1 MKRGKRALI
10 LAGVLAVLVLVY
22 AGVQKSVSQPETV
35 AEESGTY
42 ALTAHTAEE
51 LTGLQWT
58 NGDGEEQE
66 TLHFVKTGEEEQWQA
81 DGDETFPVEQDSVEK
96 LAETLTALEADRK
109 LENVEN
115 PGDYGLAEPAFSLT
129 AAWSDGTET
138 VYAMGDETPFGDG
151 YYLSL
156 SGEEG
161 TVYTV
166 EDSLKSAFSGTL
178 LSFAQ
183 KEELPAVENVTRL
196 TVGDT
201 LDMEGTA
208 ETAEGEEE
216 ASLHWVWKATGE
228 KLDGDEAEALIDEA
242 KNLSWTE
249 LKAVSTDEEALS
261 GYGLTEEQAVAI
273 TLYDGETAVWKLLT
287 GAAADEGGRY
297 VRLPDSAMVYTAD
310 VDALLEAD
318 IGSLYDPALTDLNA
332 EDVSTISVK
341 AGEQVWEFAAASAE
355 ETEETEET
363 VVADSA
369 AGETTEGEETSSDE
383 TSGESGEKTSDEE
396 NAEPARWEQLFEK
409 LSALQATGRVTETAG
424 TTPVLEA
431 QIVTVKG
438 EKETFAFFLYDESS
452 YLMPINETTGYLF
465 SADKVDQLLRTLRLW
480 DAE

>member
-22 AGVQKSVSQPETV
+22 VGVQKGVSSQPEAVT
-35 AEESGTY
+35 EESGSY
-42 ALTAHTAEE
+42 PLTSHTAEE
-51 LTGLQWT
+51 LTSLQWT
-58 NGDGEEQE
+58 SGDGEEQE
-66 TLHFVKTGEEEQWQA
+66 TLHFVKTDGQWRVE
-81 DGDETFPVEQDSVEK
+81 GDEAFPVKQDSVEG
-96 LAETLTALEADRK
+96 LAETLTALKADRK
-109 LENVEN
+109 LENVEK
-115 PGDYGLAEPAFSLT
+115 PEDYGLLEPAFTLT
-129 AAWSDGTET
+129 AGWSDGTET
-138 VYAMGDETPFGDG
+138 VYSMGDETPFGDG

-156 SGEEG
+156 SGEDG

-166 EDSLKSAFSGTL
+166 ADALSGDFSGSL

-183 KEELPAVENVTRL
+183 SEELPAVENVTRL
-196 TVGDT
+196 VVGDT
-201 LDMEGTA
+201 LDVEGTA
-208 ETAEGEEE
+208 EKTEGEGS
-216 ASLHWVWKATGE
+216 SLRWTWKATGE
-228 KLDGDEAEALIDEA
+228 KLDGSEVEALIDEA

-249 LKAVSTDEEALS
+249 LKAVNADDEALS
-261 GYGLTEEQAVAI
+261 GYGLTDEQATAI
-273 TLYDGETAVWKLLT
+273 TLYDGETIVWKLLA
-287 GAAADEGGRY
+287 GAEADEGGHY

-355 ETEETEET
+355 ETEET

-369 AGETTEGEETSSDE
+369 AGKTTEGEETSSDE
-383 TSGESGEKTSDEE
+383 TSGESGTETSDEE
-396 NAEPARWEQLFEK
+396 NTEPARWEQLFEK

-465 SADKVDQLLRTLRLW
+465 SADKVDQLLRVLRLW
-480 DAE
+480 DTE

>member
-58 NGDGEEQE
+58 NGDGKEQE

-96 LAETLTALEADRK
+96 LAEALTALEADRK

-151 YYLSL
+151 HYLSL
-156 SGEEG
+156 SSEEG

-183 KEELPAVENVTRL
+183 KEALPAVENVTRL

-216 ASLHWVWKATGE
+216 ASLRWVWKTTGE

-249 LKAVSTDEEALS
+249 LKAVNADDEALS
-261 GYGLTEEQAVAI
+261 GYGLTDEQATAI
-273 TLYDGETAVWKLLT
+273 TLYDGETIVWKLLA
-287 GAAADEGGRY
+287 GAEADEGGRY

-310 VDALLEAD
+310 VAFLLEAD
-318 IGSLYDPALTDLNA
+318 VGSLYDAALTELTA
-332 EDVSTISVK
+332 EEVSTISVK
-341 AGEQVWEFAAASAE
+341 AGDQLWEYAADIVETAAAE
-355 ETEETEET
+355 E
-363 VVADSA
+363 DA
-369 AGETTEGEETSSDE
+369 ADE
-383 TSGESGEKTSDEE
+383 TSDASDDTETE
-396 NAEPARWEQLFEK
+396 TAAETPRWEQLFEK
-409 LSALQATGRVTETAG
+409 LSAMKATGRVTETPG

-431 QIVTVKG
+431 QIVTRTG
-438 EKETFAFFLYDESS
+438 GKETFVFFLYDESS

-465 SADKVDQLLRTLRLW
+465 SADKADQLLRVLRLW

>member
-22 AGVQKSVSQPETV
+22 VGVQKGVSSQPEAVT
-35 AEESGTY
+35 EESGTY

-81 DGDETFPVEQDSVEK
+81 NGDETFPVEQDSVEK

-138 VYAMGDETPFGDG
+138 VYSMGDETPFGDG

-156 SGEEG
+156 SGEDG

-166 EDSLKSAFSGTL
+166 ADALSGDFSGSL

-183 KEELPAVENVTRL
+183 SEELPAVENVTRL
-196 TVGDT
+196 VVGDT
-201 LDMEGTA
+201 LDVEGTA
-208 ETAEGEEE
+208 EKTEGEGS
-216 ASLHWVWKATGE
+216 SLRWTWKATGE
-228 KLDGDEAEALIDEA
+228 KLDGIEVEALIDEA

-249 LKAVSTDEEALS
+249 LKAVNADDEALS
-261 GYGLTEEQAVAI
+261 GYGLTDEQATAI
-273 TLYDGETAVWKLLT
+273 TLYDGETIVWKLLA
-287 GAAADEGGRY
+287 GAEADEGGRY

-310 VDALLEAD
+310 VASPLEAD
-318 IGSLYDPALTDLNA
+318 VGSLYDAALTELTA
-332 EDVSTISVK
+332 EEVSTISVK
-341 AGEQVWEFAAASAE
+341 AGDQLWEYAADIVETAAE
-355 ETEETEET
+355 NSDANGDTDTETAAET
-363 VVADSA
+363 
-369 AGETTEGEETSSDE
+369 
-383 TSGESGEKTSDEE
+383 
-396 NAEPARWEQLFEK
+396 PRWEQLFEK
-409 LSALQATGRVTETAG
+409 FSAMKATGRVAETPG

-431 QIVTVKG
+431 QIVTRTG
-438 EKETFAFFLYDESS
+438 GKETFVFFLYDESS

-465 SADKVDQLLRTLRLW
+465 SADKVDQLLRILRLW

>member
-35 AEESGTY
+35 TEESGTY

-96 LAETLTALEADRK
+96 LAEALTVLEADRK

-138 VYAMGDETPFGDG
+138 VYAMGDETPFGNG

-201 LDMEGTA
+201 LDMERTA

-216 ASLHWVWKATGE
+216 ASLRWVWKATGE

-242 KNLSWTE
+242 KDLSWTE
-249 LKAVSTDEEALS
+249 LKAVNADEKALS

-297 VRLPDSAMVYTAD
+297 VRLPDSAMVYTAE

-318 IGSLYDPALTDLNA
+318 IGSLYDPALTDLTA

-341 AGEQVWEFAAASAE
+341 AGEQVWEFAASSAE

-369 AGETTEGEETSSDE
+369 AGETAEGEETSFDE
-383 TSGESGEKTSDEE
+383 TSGESGTETSDEE

-431 QIVTVKG
+431 QIVTVNG

-465 SADKVDQLLRTLRLW
+465 SADKVDQLLRTLRL
-480 DAE
+480 

>member
-35 AEESGTY
+35 TEESGTY

-66 TLHFVKTGEEEQWQA
+66 TLHFVKTDGRWRVE
-81 DGDETFPVEQDSVEK
+81 GDEAFPVKQDSVEG
-96 LAETLTALEADRK
+96 LAETLTALKADRK
-109 LENVEN
+109 LENVEK
-115 PGDYGLAEPAFSLT
+115 PEDYGLLEPAFTLT
-129 AAWSDGTET
+129 AGWSDGTET
-138 VYAMGDETPFGDG
+138 VYSMGDETPFGDG

-156 SGEEG
+156 SGEDG

-166 EDSLKSAFSGTL
+166 ADALSGDFSGSL

-183 KEELPAVENVTRL
+183 SEELPAVENVTRL
-196 TVGDT
+196 VVGDT
-201 LDMEGTA
+201 LDVEGTA
-208 ETAEGEEE
+208 EKTEGEGS
-216 ASLHWVWKATGE
+216 SLRWTWKATGE
-228 KLDGDEAEALIDEA
+228 KLDGSEVEALIDEA

-249 LKAVSTDEEALS
+249 LKAVNADDEALS

-310 VDALLEAD
+310 VASLLEAD
-318 IGSLYDPALTDLNA
+318 VGSLYDAALTELTA
-332 EDVSTISVK
+332 EEVSTISVK
-341 AGEQVWEFAAASAE
+341 AGDQLWEYAADIVETAAE
-355 ETEETEET
+355 NSDANGDTDTETAAET
-363 VVADSA
+363 
-369 AGETTEGEETSSDE
+369 
-383 TSGESGEKTSDEE
+383 
-396 NAEPARWEQLFEK
+396 PRWEQLFEK
-409 LSALQATGRVTETAG
+409 LSAMKATGRVAETPG

-431 QIVTVKG
+431 QIVTRTG
-438 EKETFAFFLYDESS
+438 GKETFVFFLYDESS

-465 SADKVDQLLRTLRLW
+465 SADKADQLLRILRLW

>member
-35 AEESGTY
+35 TEESGTY

-96 LAETLTALEADRK
+96 LAEALIALEADRK

-166 EDSLKSAFSGTL
+166 EDSLESAFSGTL

-208 ETAEGEEE
+208 ETAEGEEK
-216 ASLHWVWKATGE
+216 ASLRWVWKATGE

-261 GYGLTEEQAVAI
+261 GYGLTEEKAVAI

-297 VRLPDSAMVYTAD
+297 VRLPDSAMVYTAE

-318 IGSLYDPALTDLNA
+318 IGSLYDPALTDLTA

-355 ETEETEET
+355 EAEETEET

-369 AGETTEGEETSSDE
+369 AGETAEGEETSSDE
-383 TSGESGEKTSDEE
+383 TSGESGTETSDEE
-396 NAEPARWEQLFEK
+396 NTEPARWEQLFEE

>member
-22 AGVQKSVSQPETV
+22 VGVQKGVSSQPETV
-35 AEESGTY
+35 TEESGSY
-42 ALTAHTAEE
+42 PLTSHTAEE
-51 LTGLQWT
+51 LTSLQWT
-58 NGDGEEQE
+58 SGDGEEQE

-96 LAETLTALEADRK
+96 LAETLIALEADRK

-156 SGEEG
+156 SSEEG

-273 TLYDGETAVWKLLT
+273 TLYDGETIVWKLLA
-287 GAAADEGGRY
+287 GAEADEGGRY

-310 VDALLEAD
+310 VASLLEAD
-318 IGSLYDPALTDLNA
+318 VGSLYDAALTDLTA
-332 EDVSTISVK
+332 EEVSTISVK
-341 AGEQVWEFAAASAE
+341 AGDQLWEYAADIVETAAENSDASDDT
-355 ETEETEET
+355 ETETAAET
-363 VVADSA
+363 
-369 AGETTEGEETSSDE
+369 
-383 TSGESGEKTSDEE
+383 
-396 NAEPARWEQLFEK
+396 PRWEQLFEK
-409 LSALQATGRVTETAG
+409 LSAMKATGRVTETPG

-431 QIVTVKG
+431 QIVTRTG
-438 EKETFAFFLYDESS
+438 GKETFAFFLYDESS

-465 SADKVDQLLRTLRLW
+465 SADKADQLLRILRLW

>member
-35 AEESGTY
+35 TEESGTY

-96 LAETLTALEADRK
+96 LAEALTALEADRK

-156 SGEEG
+156 SSEEG

-216 ASLHWVWKATGE
+216 ASLRWIWKATGE

-249 LKAVSTDEEALS
+249 LKAVNADEEALS

-273 TLYDGETAVWKLLT
+273 TLYDGEIAVWKLLT

-297 VRLPDSAMVYTAD
+297 VRLPDSAMVYTAE

-318 IGSLYDPALTDLNA
+318 ADSLYDSALTDLNA

-355 ETEETEET
+355 EAEETEET

-424 TTPVLEA
+424 TAPVLEA

-465 SADKVDQLLRTLRLW
+465 FADKVDQLLRTLRLW